1 LSKEDKKES
10 YIFDSFTLL
19 KLFQQEPG
27 YEKIVELLEHIK
39 SHRLT
44 KYLNAINLGEIIYI
58 SQREFG
64 EQYKLEIL
72 ASIERLGFTILHVP
86 NELIYKAAEYKAQY
100 AISYADCFV
109 LASAME
115 HDAIIVT
122 GDPEFKK
129 VEALV
134 TIVWV

>member
-1 LSKEDKKES
+1 VSDKES

-39 SHRLT
+39 SSKLT

-58 SQREFG
+58 SKREFG
-64 EQYKLEIL
+64 DQHKLEIL
-72 ASIERLGFTILHVP
+72 ASIERLEFTILPVP

-100 AISYADCFV
+100 PISYADCFV

-115 HDAIIVT
+115 HDALIVT

-129 VEALV
+129 VEALAK
-134 TIVWV
+134 IIWV